1 MPPQTPV
8 VVATVPTPPPSA
20 RRASSTHAR
29 THARGQRGT
38 TTRDASAL
46 TRRFASASAP
56 RCSTARDGVRARAS
70 TVTVTPERDGDAGG
84 DGSENR
90 RSDES
95 AGTSTSASAASASAF
110 APLASSEEAPTA
122 VPPLATVVVADG
134 IVKRRLSVISDLV
147 GVPSDRVDK
156 VLNQALPVMGG
167 MASQNVLNLADAAMV
182 GRLGT
187 ASVAAVGL
195 GSTMNFQCQ
204 AALQGVASG
213 VQAMAAR
220 RMGEGRM
227 KEVASPLNAAL
238 ILVCVMGVPLA
249 ILAFRYADVLV
260 PLYTSDASVIAEAV
274 PYLRAR
280 VLAVPAVGMN
290 FAFRGFWNAIQQPQV
305 YMNTLI
311 VMHTINFTLSL
322 ILTFFGVPALG
333 IPPLG
338 ALGAGLGTSFSI
350 WCGTAMYAYQG
361 VKRAST
367 LGFLQARPTLT
378 DLKVLATQAL
388 PTSVTNLLYASGMM
402 ALYSIVGKLGTTEV
416 AAVNVLINLMLFL
429 ILPCMGM
436 GLAAGALSGRA
447 LGRGDIE
454 DARQWPWDVAKI
466 TAVLMSALGVVL
478 ASSPRVVLSVFLTDP
493 HAVEVAVTPLRMTG
507 LTVCGDA
514 VSLTMQNALLGVGDA
529 KRVALVSILS
539 QWALFVPSAWLAVTV
554 FNSNLTTV
562 WALYVT
568 YRFFQGVVYARI
580 WRGGAWS
587 KIHLA

>member
-8 VVATVPTPPPSA
+8 VVATTTISHASA
-20 RRASSTHAR
+20 RHMSSTHAR

-56 RCSTARDGVRARAS
+56 RRSTARDGVRARAS

-95 AGTSTSASAASASAF
+95 AGTSTSSSAASAF

-361 VKRAST
+361 VKSAST

-402 ALYSIVGKLGTTEV
+402 ALYSH
-416 AAVNVLINLMLFL
+416 
-429 ILPCMGM
+429 
-436 GLAAGALSGRA
+436 
-447 LGRGDIE
+447 RG
-454 DARQWPWDVAKI
+454 
-466 TAVLMSALGVVL
+466 
-478 ASSPRVVLSVFLTDP
+478 
-493 HAVEVAVTPLRMTG
+493 
-507 LTVCGDA
+507 
-514 VSLTMQNALLGVGDA
+514 
-529 KRVALVSILS
+529 
-539 QWALFVPSAWLAVTV
+539 
-554 FNSNLTTV
+554 
-562 WALYVT
+562 
-568 YRFFQGVVYARI
+568 
-580 WRGGAWS
+580 
-587 KIHLA
+587 

>member
-8 VVATVPTPPPSA
+8 VVVVATSTTSNTSA
-20 RRASSTHAR
+20 RHRASTNAR
-29 THARGQRGT
+29 ANARRQRG

-46 TRRFASASAP
+46 TRRFESASAT
-56 RCSTARDGVRARAS
+56 RRSNARDGVRARSS
-70 TVTVTPERDGDAGG
+70 TVTVTPERDGGG
-84 DGSENR
+84 DGGENR
-90 RSDES
+90 RTDES
-95 AGTSTSASAASASAF
+95 AGASTSASASASAF
-110 APLASSEEAPTA
+110 APLASSEEAPTTPIPA
-122 VPPLATVVVADG
+122 VVVVNDG
-134 IVKRRLSVISDLV
+134 IVERRMKVISNLV

-167 MASQNVLNLADAAMV
+167 MAAQNVLNLADAAMV

-238 ILVCVMGVPLA
+238 ILVCVMGLPLA

-311 VMHTINFTLSL
+311 VMHTINFSLSL

-478 ASSPRVVLSVFLTDP
+478 ALSPRVVLSVFLTDP
-493 HAVEVAVTPLRMTG
+493 SAVEVAVTPLRMTG

-539 QWALFVPSAWLAVTV
+539 QWALFLPSAWLAVTV
-554 FNSNLTTV
+554 FNSNLPTV

>member
-8 VVATVPTPPPSA
+8 VVVVATSTTSNTSA
-20 RRASSTHAR
+20 RHRASTNAR
-29 THARGQRGT
+29 ANARRQRGT
-38 TTRDASAL
+38 PRDASAL
-46 TRRFASASAP
+46 TRRFESASAT
-56 RCSTARDGVRARAS
+56 RRSNARDGVRARSS
-70 TVTVTPERDGDAGG
+70 TVTVTPERDGGG
-84 DGSENR
+84 DGGENR
-90 RSDES
+90 RTDES
-95 AGTSTSASAASASAF
+95 AGASTSASSASASAF
-110 APLASSEEAPTA
+110 APLASSEEAPTTPIPA
-122 VPPLATVVVADG
+122 VVVVNDG
-134 IVKRRLSVISDLV
+134 IVERRMRVISNLV

-238 ILVCVMGVPLA
+238 ILVCVMGLPLA

-311 VMHTINFTLSL
+311 VMHTINFSLSL

-478 ASSPRVVLSVFLTDP
+478 ALSPRVVLSVFLTDP
-493 HAVEVAVTPLRMTG
+493 SAVEVAVTPLRMTG

-539 QWALFVPSAWLAVTV
+539 QWALFLPSAWLAVTV

>member
-8 VVATVPTPPPSA
+8 VVVVATSTTSTTSA
-20 RRASSTHAR
+20 RHRASTNAR
-29 THARGQRGT
+29 ANARRQRGT
-38 TTRDASAL
+38 PRDASAL
-46 TRRFASASAP
+46 TRRFESATATRRSN
-56 RCSTARDGVRARAS
+56 ARDGVRARSS
-70 TVTVTPERDGDAGG
+70 TVTVTPERDGGG
-84 DGSENR
+84 DGGENR
-90 RSDES
+90 RTDET
-95 AGTSTSASAASASAF
+95 AGASTSASASASAF
-110 APLASSEEAPTA
+110 APLASSEEAPTTPIPA
-122 VPPLATVVVADG
+122 VVVVNDG
-134 IVKRRLSVISDLV
+134 IVERRMKVISNLV

-238 ILVCVMGVPLA
+238 ILVCVMGLPLA

-311 VMHTINFTLSL
+311 VMHTINFSLSL

-478 ASSPRVVLSVFLTDP
+478 ALSPRVVLSVFLTDP
-493 HAVEVAVTPLRMTG
+493 SAVEVAVTPLRMTG

-539 QWALFVPSAWLAVTV
+539 QWALFLPSAWLAVTV